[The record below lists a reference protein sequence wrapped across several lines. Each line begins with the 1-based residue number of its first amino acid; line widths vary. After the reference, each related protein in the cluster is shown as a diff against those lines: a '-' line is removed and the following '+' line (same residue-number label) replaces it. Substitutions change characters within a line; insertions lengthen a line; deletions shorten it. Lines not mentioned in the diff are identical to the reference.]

1 MSGKFET
8 ALSAMKVKLLCHCQ
22 KIKLICQIHAE
33 EKKAK
38 IINNKY
44 LVVAKF

>member
-1 MSGKFET
+1 MSRKFEN
-8 ALSAMKVKLLCHCQ
+8 ALSAMKAKLLCHCQ
-22 KIKLICQIHAE
+22 KIKLTCQIHAE

-38 IINNKY
+38 KINNKY